1 MEQHLVVGQD
11 VTAEHESV
19 AEIPYLEGRVDRG
32 IVVPDLEGRVGR
44 GIVVPDLEGHVDR
57 GIAVPDLEGRVDR
70 GIVGPD
76 CSAHVEDQAEHW
88 RKHCKM
94 LSKQVK

>member
-44 GIVVPDLEGHVDR
+44 GIV
-57 GIAVPDLEGRVDR
+57 
-70 GIVGPD
+70 GPD
-76 CSAHVEDQAEHW
+76 CWANVEDQAEHW